1 MEGMWNEEGRNR
13 FKQKLGGVELRERGI
28 EKEWGEMEGK
38 LKEVMKETEEELD
51 KGRKRIG
58 GWWDV

>member
-1 MEGMWNEEGRNR
+1 MEGMWNKEGRNR

-38 LKEVMKETEEELD
+38 LKEVMLCELD
-51 KGRKRIG
+51 RFGNALI
-58 GWWDV
+58 VILM